1 MISDVGLAYQT
12 VKIELEYMGVPQQ
25 LAIYLPSV
33 IITLWVSLP
42 FLHSWGIQQSFIS
55 YSKDVLAKRQDI
67 YIPID
72 ESP

>member
-33 IITLWVSLP
+33 IITLWVSFALP
-42 FLHSWGIQQSFIS
+42 SLMGHTTELHQLLERRSS
-55 YSKDVLAKRQDI
+55 
-67 YIPID
+67 
-72 ESP
+72 